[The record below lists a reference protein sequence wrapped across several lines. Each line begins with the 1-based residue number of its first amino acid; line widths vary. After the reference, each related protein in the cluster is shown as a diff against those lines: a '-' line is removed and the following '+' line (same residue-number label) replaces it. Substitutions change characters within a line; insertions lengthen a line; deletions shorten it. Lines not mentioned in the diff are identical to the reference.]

1 MTETEAS
8 ALKSFDRVAD
18 VYDETRGL
26 PAQVAA
32 DVADGL
38 ATIMRRIAESPRLVE
53 VGIGTGRMAVPLAER
68 GVRVTGL
75 DVSSAM
81 LAKLRAKRRDIDV
94 MLAEASRP
102 PLRDASFDAALF
114 AHILHLVPDA
124 AATIRATLPLVR
136 AGGVV
141 IEARDDYRQTIRE
154 EAEQLI
160 QRVVSEVT
168 GLALDARGGA
178 YQRSAELVEEILLDH
193 GARIEQRTLAAWES
207 TTTGS
212 RMLER
217 LRRKDF
223 SSSWRIPN
231 DALPAIID
239 VVTPKMEA
247 LLGGLDREVPFTR
260 SFSVTAGWLPA

>member
-26 PAQVAA
+26 PPSATAS
-32 DVADGL
+32 VADAL
-38 ATIMRRIAESPRLVE
+38 ASMMRQVSDPPRLVE

-75 DVSSAM
+75 DVSPAM
-81 LAKLRAKRRDIDV
+81 LAKLRAKRGDIDV

-114 AHILHLVPDA
+114 SHILHLVPDA
-124 AATIRATLPLVR
+124 DATVRATLPLVR

-141 IEARDDYRQTIRE
+141 IEARDDYRRTIRE
-154 EAEQLI
+154 EGEQII
-160 QRVVSEVT
+160 QRMVSEVT

-178 YQRSAELVEEILLDH
+178 YQRSGKLVEEITFER
-193 GARIEQRTLAAWES
+193 GARIEQRTLATWEA
-207 TTTGS
+207 TTTGA

-217 LRRKDF
+217 LERKDF
-223 SSSWRIPN
+223 SSSWRIP
-231 DALPAIID
+231 DEAIPAIIAAA
-239 VVTPKMEA
+239 TPALET
-247 LLGGLDREVPFTR
+247 LLGGIDREVTFMR
-260 SFSVTAGWLPA
+260 SFSITAAWLPA